1 MTAPQWVLFLVGLVF
16 LFSGAAL
23 MVYGALLQSAKAGLA
38 DTPATTAKAL
48 ADAFATVGATIIKM
62 MRVVE
67 KSRARGIGLL
77 LVFVGLAM
85 ILMTFFIPG
94 LRAA

>member
-1 MTAPQWVLFLVGLVF
+1 
-16 LFSGAAL
+16 
-23 MVYGALLQSAKAGLA
+23 
-38 DTPATTAKAL
+38 
-48 ADAFATVGATIIKM
+48 